1 MSKPRRHPPGVAR
14 DTFAVQIR
22 NSSGAILKTLATYS
36 NLNAATG
43 YKVYSF
49 DLAEYKGQTIQLY
62 FLGAEDAALSTG
74 FILDKVNLMVTAG
87 VAVAVTRK
95 RLLSVPARA
104 AAAASLPSLPWP
116 RTTWA

>member
-1 MSKPRRHPPGVAR
+1 MSVALYQSIAIPANASQATLSFALHVETKETNSAVTR

-62 FLGAEDAALSTG
+62 FLGAEDGALVHGLHTG
-74 FILDKVNLMVTAG
+74 
-87 VAVAVTRK
+87 
-95 RLLSVPARA
+95 
-104 AAAASLPSLPWP
+104 
-116 RTTWA
+116 